1 MSLLPDGFLSTS
13 GNQIV
18 DSSGTPV
25 KITAVNWYGFETD
38 NFTAE
43 GLDVRSYE
51 SMMNQMVSLGFN
63 AIRLPFSLQ
72 LFDPGS
78 TPTNIDYT
86 LNPDLQGLTGPQI
99 MDKIIDYAGQIGLK
113 VILDD
118 HSSAAGGGPNPNG
131 LWYDSGY
138 TEAQWI
144 STWQSLA
151 TQYAGNST
159 VIGVDLSNEPHA
171 TATWGDGNAATDWQ
185 AAATRGG
192 DAVQAVNPNLLI
204 LVEGV
209 QNYDGVSG
217 WGGGNLMGVAD
228 HPVMLTDADKLV
240 YSPHDYPSSVYPQ
253 SWFSASDYPDNLT
266 AVWDQQW
273 GYIYQSDTA
282 PILVGEYGSELQTTS
297 DQQWISQLVPY
308 MNTVVGGADD
318 QGISWAYWDW
328 NPTSSDTG
336 GILEDDWTT
345 VDPVK
350 LAAISPGFSQA
361 TPNFAYTDPE
371 AGDSGTE
378 AGAADA
384 GTASGLQQQY
394 SWSAGDGAAIRANLS
409 NSLLRGGPG
418 DDALQVTSGS
428 NMLDGGIGSNF
439 LVGGTGADG
448 GDDSFFMDAR
458 SGVTWNTIVNF
469 HQGDQA
475 TLVGFTDGVSTMNLT
490 ASDGAPGYQGVT
502 IHSELAGAGTGVTAS
517 LTFAGLNG
525 ATAAGHF
532 EFSTGTASGNLPY
545 LMITY
550 Q

>member
-1 MSLLPDGFLSTS
+1 MSLLPGGFLSTS

-38 NFTAE
+38 HFTAQ
-43 GLDVRSYE
+43 GLDVRSYQ
-51 SMMNQMVSLGFN
+51 SMMDQMVSLGFN

-72 LFDPGS
+72 LFDS
-78 TPTNIDYT
+78 ASVPTGIDYT

-113 VILDD
+113 VILDN
-118 HSSAAGGGPNPNG
+118 HSSAAHGGPNDNG
-131 LWYDSGY
+131 LWYDDGY

-151 TQYAGNST
+151 AHYAGNGA
-159 VIGVDLSNEPHA
+159 VIGADLSNEPHA
-171 TATWGDGNAATDWQ
+171 TATWGDGSATDWQ

-192 DAVQAVNPNLLI
+192 DAVQSVNSNWLI

-209 QNYDGVSG
+209 ENYGGVSG
-217 WGGGNLMGVAD
+217 WGGGNLIGVAND
-228 HPVMLTDADKLV
+228 PVTLTDPNKVV

-266 AVWDQQW
+266 SVWDQQW
-273 GYIYQSDTA
+273 GYIYQSGAA

-297 DQQWISQLVPY
+297 DQQWISKLVPY
-308 MNTVVGGADD
+308 MNTAIGGTDA

-345 VDPVK
+345 VDPAK
-350 LAAISPGFSQA
+350 LIAISPGFAQA
-361 TPNFAYTDPE
+361 TPNFAYTDPH

-378 AGAADA
+378 AGAAYA
-384 GTASGLQQQY
+384 GTVTGLQQQY
-394 SWSAGDGAAIRANLS
+394 SWSARDGAAIRANLQ
-409 NSLLRGGPG
+409 NALLQGGPG
-418 DDALQVTSGS
+418 DDALQVTGGD
-428 NMLDGGIGSNF
+428 NVLDGATGSNF
-439 LVGGTGADG
+439 LVGGAGSDG
-448 GDDSFFMDAR
+448 GHDSFVLDA
-458 SGVTWNTIVNF
+458 SSSITWNTIVNF

-475 TLVGFTDGVSTMNLT
+475 TIYGFTAGVSTRPVT
-490 ASDGAPGYQGVT
+490 ASDGVANYQGVT
-502 IHSELAGAGTGVTAS
+502 IHAELGGAGTGVNAS
-517 LTFAGLNG
+517 ITFAGVDA
-525 ATAAGHF
+525 ATASAHF
-532 EFSTGTASGNLPY
+532 VFSTGTLSGNIPY
-545 LMITY
+545 LLIQY